1 MFFFKKRKDDELRS
15 PSGLGAVLHK
25 TVMFVTYPFR
35 KPVYLALMLV
45 LVLAAVAAV
54 PLYYG
59 AEPQEVHTWY
69 LDKIRKVKNADFSKV
84 SDKFSKLI
92 DNIPALAPTPDKGT
106 DRLVE
111 VAPSQREIRRQMF
124 KAASGA
130 RPQRVDILAEE
141 ADDMVALTPPAPQ
154 MPVEEEKQPSVP
166 AAADERLSAGEDALF
181 ESKPVIVKKV
191 SEAEG
196 DVLRYLD
203 EPEEISGEAR
213 VYNANEMEVGGTY
226 VFLYGVYSNPR
237 SARGVKAAVFLRDA
251 LKGETVKCR
260 ILAYT
265 ADNVATGE
273 CFAGGISINKIL
285 VDRGFS
291 DRVTLQ

>member
-141 ADDMVALTPPAPQ
+141 ADDVVALTPPAPQ

-196 DVLRYLD
+196 DVCVIWTSRKKFRAKPGFTTPTKWKWAVPTCSFTAFIPTRAAQEALRRPY
-203 EPEEISGEAR
+203 
-213 VYNANEMEVGGTY
+213 
-226 VFLYGVYSNPR
+226 F
-237 SARGVKAAVFLRDA
+237 
-251 LKGETVKCR
+251 C
-260 ILAYT
+260 
-265 ADNVATGE
+265 AT
-273 CFAGGISINKIL
+273 
-285 VDRGFS
+285 R
-291 DRVTLQ
+291 

>member
-35 KPVYLALMLV
+35 KPVYLALLLV
-45 LVLAAVAAV
+45 FVLAAVAAV

-141 ADDMVALTPPAPQ
+141 ADDVVALTPPAPQ
-154 MPVEEEKQPSVP
+154 ARMVW
-166 AAADERLSAGEDALF
+166 
-181 ESKPVIVKKV
+181 V
-191 SEAEG
+191 SSM
-196 DVLRYLD
+196 
-203 EPEEISGEAR
+203 I
-213 VYNANEMEVGGTY
+213 
-226 VFLYGVYSNPR
+226 
-237 SARGVKAAVFLRDA
+237 
-251 LKGETVKCR
+251 
-260 ILAYT
+260 
-265 ADNVATGE
+265 
-273 CFAGGISINKIL
+273 
-285 VDRGFS
+285 
-291 DRVTLQ
+291 

>member
-1 MFFFKKRKDDELRS
+1 
-15 PSGLGAVLHK
+15 
-25 TVMFVTYPFR
+25 
-35 KPVYLALMLV
+35 MLV

-106 DRLVE
+106 DR
-111 VAPSQREIRRQMF
+111 
-124 KAASGA
+124 
-130 RPQRVDILAEE
+130 
-141 ADDMVALTPPAPQ
+141 
-154 MPVEEEKQPSVP
+154 QPSVP
-166 AAADERLSAGEDALF
+166 AAAGERLSAGEDALF